1 MRSRRTCWEVRGTL
15 SQSRWTLRNAAHP
28 IRTSSSRS
36 MKKTRLAW
44 SPKGRLGGTR
54 PCLSPFTRRSPRR
67 VLIEPIPNPHFRLR
81 PPPPQPS
88 LTHRS
93 HPVAFLLPRT
103 QSMEPNTSPLFVL
116 HGKHND
122 PAKPI
127 TLSCQGCM
135 PGSTDS
141 DSAAATSRGQLG
153 MAVILTLTARLWLSL

>member
-1 MRSRRTCWEVRGTL
+1 
-15 SQSRWTLRNAAHP
+15 
-28 IRTSSSRS
+28 
-36 MKKTRLAW
+36 
-44 SPKGRLGGTR
+44 
-54 PCLSPFTRRSPRR
+54 
-67 VLIEPIPNPHFRLR
+67 
-81 PPPPQPS
+81 
-88 LTHRS
+88 
-93 HPVAFLLPRT
+93 
-103 QSMEPNTSPLFVL
+103 MEPNTSPLFVL